1 MTRGVKEFYLF
12 VGTDDRDSCWRQTFA
27 SSTCNG
33 LSWTWAS
40 PWVEERGEVDI
51 AVASAKGCV
60 VAYGEE
66 GMREWGRVDVQE
78 DLVLAAGRGSDGGDR

>member
-1 MTRGVKEFYLF
+1 MEEFYLF

-27 SSTCNG
+27 SSICSG
-33 LSWTWAS
+33 LSWACAF
-40 PWVEERGEVDI
+40 PWVEERGEVDVT
-51 AVASAKGCV
+51 VASAEGCA

-78 DLVLAAGRGSDGGDR
+78 DLVLAAGHGSDSRD

>member
-1 MTRGVKEFYLF
+1 MF
-12 VGTDDRDSCWRQTFA
+12 V
-27 SSTCNG
+27 SSIWSG

-40 PWVEERGEVDI
+40 PWVEERGEVDM
-51 AVASAKGCV
+51 AVTPAEGCV

-78 DLVLAAGRGSDGGDR
+78 DLVLAAGRGSDDGD